1 MEKNENGNDARYY
14 YLLEQLLLI
23 MTKVKGFRLR
33 ELYDVLGELCRM
45 FRISKGTVQFFQGLN
60 HEMEDRGET
69 FVCYDSG
76 EGGEPVIT
84 VRIVTKVNAV
94 VTGSVT
100 MPPGAEPL
108 SPEEYARVDLIIKT
122 VLSFVSRVRL
132 QSVVEMLSFHDEK
145 GFPNTRCLMQYLQKT
160 NEDKALGG
168 KAALH
173 FNLRHFSLVNQEFG
187 EQAGDIAMRNFYEEL
202 KKLIGREGIVCRLG
216 GDNFVAVCGQAQL
229 AEVLGFL
236 KGTPVHYDAAAGGRV
251 KVSASAG
258 VYMIPAGFVMQNP
271 GEIMDKIITA
281 SQAARSGVK
290 ERVAYFDDD
299 LQARRERF
307 MRIQQRFPEAL
318 RNEEYHV
325 FYQPKIDLRTGT
337 LAGAEALCRWF
348 RDGQVITPDE
358 FIPTLEMSTEI
369 CRLDFYML
377 EHVCRD
383 IRRWMDEGRA
393 VVRISVN
400 LSRRHIMDF
409 DLLQNLIDIIDRYGV
424 PHEYIEIELT
434 ETTTDVEFRA
444 LKRLVT
450 GLQAAGIYTSVDDFG
465 VGYSSLNLIREI
477 PWNVLKIDRS
487 FLPTRQDDPDSA
499 RNIMFRYV
507 TAMAKELGL
516 ACIAE
521 GVETQSQVELLQE
534 SSCVL
539 AQGYFFD
546 RPLPTAD
553 FEKRL
558 GDHCYQLV

>member
-1 MEKNENGNDARYY
+1 M
-14 YLLEQLLLI
+14 
-23 MTKVKGFRLR
+23 
-33 ELYDVLGELCRM
+33 
-45 FRISKGTVQFFQGLN
+45 
-60 HEMEDRGET
+60 
-69 FVCYDSG
+69 
-76 EGGEPVIT
+76 
-84 VRIVTKVNAV
+84 
-94 VTGSVT
+94 
-100 MPPGAEPL
+100 
-108 SPEEYARVDLIIKT
+108 
-122 VLSFVSRVRL
+122 
-132 QSVVEMLSFHDEK
+132 
-145 GFPNTRCLMQYLQKT
+145 
-160 NEDKALGG
+160 
-168 KAALH
+168 
-173 FNLRHFSLVNQEFG
+173 
-187 EQAGDIAMRNFYEEL
+187 
-202 KKLIGREGIVCRLG
+202 
-216 GDNFVAVCGQAQL
+216 
-229 AEVLGFL
+229 
-236 KGTPVHYDAAAGGRV
+236 
-251 KVSASAG
+251 
-258 VYMIPAGFVMQNP
+258 
-271 GEIMDKIITA
+271 
-281 SQAARSGVK
+281 
-290 ERVAYFDDD
+290 
-299 LQARRERF
+299 
-307 MRIQQRFPEAL
+307 
-318 RNEEYHV
+318 

-383 IRRWMDEGRA
+383 IRRWMDEGRG

-553 FEKRL
+553 FEQRL
-558 GDHCYQLV
+558 GDRCYQLV

>member
-1 MEKNENGNDARYY
+1 MEKNENGNDSRYY

-23 MTKVKGFRLR
+23 MTKVSGFRLR

-45 FRISKGTVQFFQGLN
+45 FRISKGTVRFFQGLN
-60 HEMEDRGET
+60 HEMTDRGET

-76 EGGEPVIT
+76 EGGNPVIT

-100 MPPGAEPL
+100 MPAYAEPL
-108 SPEEYARVDLIIKT
+108 NPVEYARVDLVIKT

-132 QSVVEMLSFHDEK
+132 QSVVEMLSFQDEK
-145 GFPNTRCLMQYLQKT
+145 GFSNIRCLMQYLQKA

-187 EQAGDIAMRNFYEEL
+187 ELAGDIAMRNFYEEL
-202 KKLIGREGIVCRLG
+202 KELIGREGIVCRLG
-216 GDNFVAVCGQAQL
+216 GDNFVAVCGQKQL
-229 AEVLGFL
+229 AEVLDFL
-236 KGTPVHYDAAAGGRV
+236 KGTPVHYDAATGGRV

-258 VYMIPAGFVMQNP
+258 VYMIPAGFIMQNP
-271 GEIMDKIITA
+271 GEIMDKIIAA

-290 ERVAYFDDD
+290 AHVVYFDDE

-318 RNEEYHV
+318 GNEEYHV
-325 FYQPKIDLRTGT
+325 FYQPKIDLLTGK

-348 RDGQVITPDE
+348 RDGEVFVPND

-369 CRLDFYML
+369 CKLDFYML
-377 EHVCRD
+377 DHVCRD
-383 IRRWMDEGRA
+383 IRRWMDGGKEI
-393 VVRISVN
+393 VRISVN

-409 DLLQNLIDIIDRYGV
+409 DLLQNLIDIIDRNGV
-424 PHEYIEIELT
+424 PHQYIEIELT

-444 LKRLVT
+444 LKRLVA
-450 GLQAAGIYTSVDDFG
+450 GLQEAGIFTSVDDFG

-487 FLPTRQDDPDSA
+487 FLPDKQDDPDSS

-516 ACIAE
+516 ACIVE
-521 GVETQSQVELLQE
+521 GVETQSQVNLLQE
-534 SSCVL
+534 SNCVL
-539 AQGYFFD
+539 AQGYYFD

-553 FEKRL
+553 FEQKL
-558 GDHCYQLV
+558 GGHCYRLT